1 MKSLILPFLNKGMTR
16 AIFIQSGKSPVCN
29 EKLKICSSGITRY
42 GITFLTRHISIS
54 S

>member
-16 AIFIQSGKSPVCN
+16 AISIQSGKTPVCN
-29 EKLKICSSGITRY
+29 EKLKICSSGITRC